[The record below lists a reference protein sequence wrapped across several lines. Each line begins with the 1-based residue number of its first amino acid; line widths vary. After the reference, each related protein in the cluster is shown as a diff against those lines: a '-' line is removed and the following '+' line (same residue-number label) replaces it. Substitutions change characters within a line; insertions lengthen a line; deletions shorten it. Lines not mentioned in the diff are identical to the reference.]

1 MTGPAWRVIAWMCLA
16 HVASMTGFSTYA
28 TLLPRLQP
36 EWGLNNSEA
45 GFISGA
51 FFAGYMAAVPLL
63 TSLTDRIDARRIYLG
78 SCLVVVAA
86 LLAMAWLAQGLLTAS
101 LFQLLAGAG
110 IAGTYMPGLRALTD
124 NVSGPAQ
131 SRAVAFYTGAFGF
144 GTSLS
149 ILSAGAVAGAFG
161 WRWAFALAGLGPL
174 VSGLMVV
181 FGLPARPSR
190 HVHDTHVLDFRP
202 VLRTRAVRP
211 YIFGYAVHCFELF
224 GSRSWIVAF
233 LVFAQG
239 LSPAG
244 AAAALSPVAVAAIAN
259 LLSPV
264 SSVLGNETAMRMGRE
279 RLIWRVMLVSAVVTC
294 VLGFAASL
302 PWPALALLAWA
313 HMCLIMG
320 DSSALTAGVVAKSD
334 ERIRGATMAVHSMLG
349 FGAGFV
355 APLVFGA
362 VLDLAGGN
370 ARAPAWGFAFAS
382 LGVGGAAM
390 SWFIRRSV
398 PAPAPAPARREGV
411 R

>member
-1 MTGPAWRVIAWMCLA
+1 MTGPAWRVIAWMCAA

-28 TLLPRLQP
+28 TLLPRLQAD
-36 EWGLNNSEA
+36 WALNNSQA

-51 FFAGYMAAVPLL
+51 FFAGYMAAVPVL
-63 TSLTDRIDARRIYLG
+63 TSLTDRVDARRIYLG
-78 SCLVVVAA
+78 STLVVIVS
-86 LLAMAWLAQGLLTAS
+86 LLAMGALAQGLVTAS

-131 SRAVAFYTGAFGF
+131 SRAVAFYTAAFGF

-149 ILSAGAVAGAFG
+149 ILSAGELAGAFG
-161 WRWAFALAGLGPL
+161 WRWAFALSAAGPL

-181 FGLPARPSR
+181 FGLPPRAPQHR
-190 HVHDTHVLDFRP
+190 HDTHVLDFRP
-202 VLRTRAVRP
+202 VLRSRAVRP
-211 YIFGYAVHCFELF
+211 YILGYAVHCFELF

-233 LVFAQG
+233 LVFAQA
-239 LSPAG
+239 LAPAG
-244 AAAALSPVAVAAIAN
+244 AGSVLSPVAVAAIAN

-264 SSVLGNETAMRMGRE
+264 SSVLGNETAMRVGRE
-279 RLIWRVMLVSAVVTC
+279 RLIWRVMLVSAIVTG
-294 VLGFAASL
+294 VLGFSAQL

-370 ARAPAWGFAFAS
+370 ARPAAWGFAFAS
-382 LGVGGAAM
+382 LGVGGAVM
-390 SWFIRRSV
+390 SWLIRRSIAG
-398 PAPAPAPARREGV
+398 PEARVAV

>member
-1 MTGPAWRVIAWMCLA
+1 VTGPAWRVIAWMCAA

-28 TLLPRLQP
+28 TLLPQLQSD
-36 EWGLNNSEA
+36 WGLNNSQA

-51 FFAGYMAAVPLL
+51 FFAGYMAAVPVLA
-63 TSLTDRIDARRIYLG
+63 SLTDRVDARRIYLG
-78 SCLVVVAA
+78 STVVVMAS
-86 LLAMAWLAQGLLTAS
+86 LVAMGWLAQGLATAS
-101 LFQLLAGAG
+101 IFQLLAGAG

-131 SRAVAFYTGAFGF
+131 SRAVAFYTAAFGF

-149 ILSAGAVAGAFG
+149 ILSAGALAGTLG
-161 WRWAFALAGLGPL
+161 WRWAFALSAAGPL

-181 FGLPARPSR
+181 LGLPPRPPR
-190 HVHDTHVLDFRP
+190 HRHDTHVLDFRP
-202 VLRTRAVRP
+202 VLKSRAVRP
-211 YIFGYAVHCFELF
+211 FILGYAVHCFELF

-233 LVFAQG
+233 LVFAQA
-239 LSPAG
+239 LAPAG
-244 AAAALSPVAVAAIAN
+244 TGAALSPVAVAAIAN

-264 SSVLGNETAMRMGRE
+264 SSVLGNETAMRVGRE
-279 RLIWRVMLVSAVVTC
+279 RLIWRVMLVSAVVTG
-294 VLGFAASL
+294 VLGFSARL

-320 DSSALTAGVVAKSD
+320 DSSALTAGVVARSD

-362 VLDLAGGN
+362 MLDLAGGN
-370 ARAPAWGFAFAS
+370 ARPAAWGFAFAS
-382 LGVGGAAM
+382 LGVGGAVM
-390 SWFIRRSV
+390 SWFIRSSIR
-398 PAPAPAPARREGV
+398 APGSSEGV

>member
-1 MTGPAWRVIAWMCLA
+1 VTGPAWRVIAWMCAA

-28 TLLPRLQP
+28 TLLPQLQAD
-36 EWGLNNSEA
+36 WGLNNSQA

-51 FFAGYMAAVPLL
+51 FFAGYMAAVPVL
-63 TSLTDRIDARRIYLG
+63 TSLTDRVDARRIYLG
-78 SCLVVVAA
+78 STVVVMASLVGMGA
-86 LLAMAWLAQGLLTAS
+86 LGGGLVTAS

-124 NVSGPAQ
+124 NVSGPSQ
-131 SRAVAFYTGAFGF
+131 SRAVAFYTAAFGF

-149 ILSAGAVAGAFG
+149 ILSAGAIAGALG
-161 WRWAFALAGLGPL
+161 WRWAFALSAAGPL

-181 FGLPARPSR
+181 LGLPSRPPR
-190 HVHDTHVLDFRP
+190 HRHETHVLDFRP
-202 VLRTRAVRP
+202 VLKSREVRP

-233 LVFAQG
+233 LVFAQA
-239 LSPAG
+239 LAPAG
-244 AAAALSPVAVAAIAN
+244 SGAALSPVAVAAIAN

-264 SSVLGNETAMRMGRE
+264 SSVLGNETAMRVGRE
-279 RLIWRVMLVSAVVTC
+279 RLIWRVMLVSGLVTC

-302 PWPALALLAWA
+302 PWPVLALLAWA

-320 DSSALTAGVVAKSD
+320 DSSALTAGVVARSD
-334 ERIRGATMAVHSMLG
+334 ERIQGATMAVHSMLG
-349 FGAGFV
+349 FGAGFI

-370 ARAPAWGFAFAS
+370 ARPAAWGFAFAS
-382 LGVGGAAM
+382 LGVGGAVM

-398 PAPAPAPARREGV
+398 PARQAMR
-411 R
+411 

>member
-1 MTGPAWRVIAWMCLA
+1 MTGPAWRVIAWMCAA

-51 FFAGYMAAVPLL
+51 FFAGYMAAVPVL

-78 SCLVVVAA
+78 SCLVVAA
-86 LLAMAWLAQGLLTAS
+86 SLLAMAGLAQGVLTAS

-149 ILSAGAVAGAFG
+149 IVSAGAIAGALG
-161 WRWAFALAGLGPL
+161 WRWAFALAPLGPL

-181 FGLPARPSR
+181 LGLPPRPPR
-190 HVHDTHVLDFRP
+190 HAHDTHVLDFRP
-202 VLRTRAVRP
+202 VLRSRAVRP

-233 LVFAQG
+233 LVFAQA
-239 LSPAG
+239 LAPAG
-244 AAAALSPVAVAAIAN
+244 AGAALSPIAVAAIAN

-264 SSVLGNETAMRMGRE
+264 SSVLGNETAMRVGRE
-279 RLIWRVMLVSAVVTC
+279 RLIWRVMLASAVVTG
-294 VLGFAASL
+294 VLGFCAHL

-349 FGAGFV
+349 FGAGFA

-370 ARAPAWGFAFAS
+370 ARPAAWGFAFAS
-382 LGVGGAAM
+382 LGVGGAVM
-390 SWFIRRSV
+390 SWLMRRSIRV
-398 PAPAPAPARREGV
+398 PAAREAV

>member
-1 MTGPAWRVIAWMCLA
+1 VTAPAWRVIAWMCAA
-16 HVASMTGFSTYA
+16 HVASMAGFSTYA
-28 TLLPRLQP
+28 TLLPQLQSD
-36 EWGLNNSEA
+36 WSLNNSQA

-51 FFAGYMAAVPLL
+51 FFAGYMAAVPVL

-78 SCLVVVAA
+78 STVVVMAS
-86 LLAMAWLAQGLLTAS
+86 LVAMGWLAQGLATAS

-131 SRAVAFYTGAFGF
+131 SRAVAFYTAAFGF

-149 ILSAGAVAGAFG
+149 IVSAGAIAGALG
-161 WRWAFALAGLGPL
+161 WRWAFALSALGPL

-181 FGLPARPSR
+181 LGLPRRPPQHR
-190 HVHDTHVLDFRP
+190 HDTHVLDFRP
-202 VLRTRAVRP
+202 VLASRAVRP

-233 LVFAQG
+233 LVFAQALAPSG
-239 LSPAG
+239 AG
-244 AAAALSPVAVAAIAN
+244 AALSPVAVAAIAN
-259 LLSPV
+259 MLSPV

-279 RLIWRVMLVSAVVTC
+279 RLIWRVMLISGAVTC
-294 VLGFAASL
+294 VLGFAARL

-320 DSSALTAGVVAKSD
+320 DSSALTAGVVAKAD
-334 ERIRGATMAVHSMLG
+334 QRIRGATMAVHSMLG
-349 FGAGFV
+349 FGAGFA

-370 ARAPAWGFAFAS
+370 ALPSAWGFAFAS
-382 LGVGGAAM
+382 LGIGGAAM

-398 PAPAPAPARREGV
+398 PAAVAG
-411 R
+411 

>member
-1 MTGPAWRVIAWMCLA
+1 MTAPAWRVIAWMCAA

-28 TLLPRLQP
+28 TLLPRLQAD
-36 EWGLNNSEA
+36 WALNNSQA

-51 FFAGYMAAVPLL
+51 FFAGYMAAVPVLA
-63 TSLTDRIDARRIYLG
+63 SLTDRVDARRIYLA
-78 SCLVVVAA
+78 STLVVMASSIAMGA
-86 LLAMAWLAQGLLTAS
+86 LGEGLVTAS

-131 SRAVAFYTGAFGF
+131 SRAVAFYTAAFGF

-149 ILSAGAVAGAFG
+149 ILSAGALAETLG
-161 WRWAFALAGLGPL
+161 WRWAFALSAAGPL
-174 VSGLMVV
+174 VSGMMVV
-181 FGLPARPSR
+181 FGLPPRPPQHR
-190 HVHDTHVLDFRP
+190 HDTHVLDFRP
-202 VLRTRAVRP
+202 VLRSAAVRP

-233 LVFAQG
+233 LVFAQA
-239 LSPAG
+239 LAPAG
-244 AAAALSPVAVAAIAN
+244 AGSALSPVAVAAIAN

-264 SSVLGNETAMRMGRE
+264 SSVLGNETARRVGRE
-279 RLIWRVMLVSAVVTC
+279 RLIWRVMLVSAIVTG
-294 VLGFAASL
+294 VLGFSAHL
-302 PWPALALLAWA
+302 PWPVLALLAWA

-320 DSSALTAGVVAKSD
+320 DSSALTAGVIAKSD
-334 ERIRGATMAVHSMLG
+334 ERLRGATMAIHSMLG

-370 ARAPAWGFAFAS
+370 ARPAAWGFAFAS
-382 LGVGGAAM
+382 LGVGAAVM
-390 SWFIRRSV
+390 SWFMRRSV
-398 PAPAPAPARREGV
+398 PARGTG
-411 R
+411 